1 MNYRLNFTNLKI
13 LLINVLFIFLIIIKI
28 FYKKESNILI
38 NNNKNINKYKE
49 QKVVNDNI
57 YQFPKNISLYKYL
70 KVPEISI
77 ILKNINNKEEKIY
90 FLKNLNI
97 LKNYDYDNNIEIN
110 FLISKN
116 LSIKFN
122 NITNNYFFNLKN
134 IKIIEIEN
142 NENYIENII
151 QNIKGKYVIILDDLL
166 FLEKDILDKFVNNT
180 YGKIN
185 NIYEYKMK
193 KNNKKYYLI
202 KTKILR
208 DLIDEGKYFKEI
220 NDLYTYIL
228 NLPNPN
234 VNYISISFCLDDNYI
249 LNAYVAIISILDNKN
264 DNTYIS
270 FYLIVSKDFKREN
283 IDIILSL
290 YEQYELFNITFI
302 RMNNQF
308 DNVTTFRYI
317 TKSAYYKLIL
327 ADLLPKLNK
336 IINFDSDIIVY
347 KDLFN
352 LFNHNFNNY
361 LILASPIFGSYKYR
375 NQKKSYNTGILLLN
389 LQKMRETN
397 FTQKIKEIINN
408 GFKDTKYFLHD
419 QAIINQFFFE
429 YIGDLEFE
437 YNSRNNLFKYSSK
450 YYIEKEDYL
459 NYINL
464 INSEKYPYIYHFTGD
479 NKPIKHQRKNSED
492 WWYYARKGKY
502 FQKILDNL

>member
-1 MNYRLNFTNLKI
+1 MNYNFTNLKI

-38 NNNKNINKYKE
+38 NKNLNLNKEEKMF
-49 QKVVNDNI
+49 NDNI
-57 YQFPKNISLYKYL
+57 YQFPKNVSLYKYL
-70 KVPEISI
+70 KVPKISI
-77 ILKNINNKEEKIY
+77 VLKNRNYIEEKIY
-90 FLKNLNI
+90 FLKYLNI
-97 LKNYDYDNNIEIN
+97 LKKNYYYDNNIEIN

-116 LSIKFN
+116 LSIKYK
-122 NITNNYFFNLKN
+122 NITDNYFFNLKN

-151 QNIKGKYVIILDDLL
+151 HNIKGKYVIILDDLL
-166 FLEKDILDKFVNNT
+166 FLEKNILDIFYNNT
-180 YGKIN
+180 FGKIN
-185 NIYEYKMK
+185 NIYEYNMK

-202 KTKILR
+202 KTKVLR
-208 DLIDEGKYFKEI
+208 DLIDDGKYFKEI

-234 VNYISISFCLDDNYI
+234 VNYISISFCLDDNYV

-352 LFNHNFNNY
+352 LFNHNFNKN

-429 YIGDLEFE
+429 YIGDLELE

-450 YYIEKEDYL
+450 YYIEKKEYL

-464 INSEKYPYIYHFTGD
+464 INSEKYPIIYHFTGD

-502 FQKILDNL
+502 FQKILDKS